1 MAVEDTVFQFE
12 DEKET
17 TPNVSTIDELEYP
30 VMVPILTSVVT
41 ILIVMIILGAVIRWK
56 CFNHTMGTF
65 CFKEDIQNQE
75 DLNVDMD
82 SKYQNNTERY
92 KINFD
97 NERNMRPDEGKIK
110 FIWSDLTILIY
121 SNFGFINDFRFNTL
135 FFLLRL
141 YEIQL
146 QWI

>member
-1 MAVEDTVFQFE
+1 
-12 DEKET
+12 
-17 TPNVSTIDELEYP
+17 
-30 VMVPILTSVVT
+30 
-41 ILIVMIILGAVIRWK
+41 
-56 CFNHTMGTF
+56 MGTF

-75 DLNVDMD
+75 DVDVDMYP
-82 SKYQNNTERY
+82 KNLNNTERY

-97 NERNMRPDEGKIK
+97 NERNIRPDEGKRK

-121 SNFGFINDFRFNTL
+121 SNFINDFRFNKL

-141 YEIQL
+141 YEVQL

>member
-1 MAVEDTVFQFE
+1 
-12 DEKET
+12 
-17 TPNVSTIDELEYP
+17 
-30 VMVPILTSVVT
+30 
-41 ILIVMIILGAVIRWK
+41 
-56 CFNHTMGTF
+56 MGTF

-75 DLNVDMD
+75 DVIVDMD
-82 SKYQNNTERY
+82 LKYQNKTERY

-97 NERNMRPDEGKIK
+97 NERNMRPDEGKRK
-110 FIWSDLTILIY
+110 SIWLHLTILIY
-121 SNFGFINDFRFNTL
+121 SNDGFINDFRFDKL

>member
-1 MAVEDTVFQFE
+1 M
-12 DEKET
+12 
-17 TPNVSTIDELEYP
+17 L
-30 VMVPILTSVVT
+30 
-41 ILIVMIILGAVIRWK
+41 IILGTVIRWK

-75 DLNVDMD
+75 DVNVNMD
-82 SKYQNNTERY
+82 LKYQNNTERY

-97 NERNMRPDEGKIK
+97 NERNMRPDEGKIIIYLTR
-110 FIWSDLTILIY
+110 FIDIDLNGLIN
-121 SNFGFINDFRFNTL
+121 NFRVNKL

-141 YEIQL
+141 YEIKL

>member
-1 MAVEDTVFQFE
+1 MAVDDTVFQFE

-30 VMVPILTSVVT
+30 VIVPILTSVVT
-41 ILIVMIILGAVIRWK
+41 ILIVLIILGAVIRWK

-65 CFKEDIQNQE
+65 CFKEDIQNQ
-75 DLNVDMD
+75 DDINVDMYP
-82 SKYQNNTERY
+82 KNPNNTERY

-97 NERNMRPDEGKIK
+97 NERNMTPDDGKRK
-110 FIWSDLTILIY
+110 FIWPDSTTLIY
-121 SNFGFINDFRFNTL
+121 SNFMDGIINDFRFNTP

-141 YEIQL
+141 HEIQL
-146 QWI
+146 

>member
-1 MAVEDTVFQFE
+1 M
-12 DEKET
+12 
-17 TPNVSTIDELEYP
+17 L
-30 VMVPILTSVVT
+30 
-41 ILIVMIILGAVIRWK
+41 IILGAVIRWK

-75 DLNVDMD
+75 DVIVDMD
-82 SKYQNNTERY
+82 LKYQNNTERY

-97 NERNMRPDEGKIK
+97 NERNMRPDEGKMIIYLTR
-110 FIWSDLTILIY
+110 FIDIDLIN
-121 SNFGFINDFRFNTL
+121 NFRVNKL

-141 YEIQL
+141 YEIKL

>member
-1 MAVEDTVFQFE
+1 M
-12 DEKET
+12 
-17 TPNVSTIDELEYP
+17 L
-30 VMVPILTSVVT
+30 
-41 ILIVMIILGAVIRWK
+41 IILGAVIRWK

-75 DLNVDMD
+75 DVNVNMD
-82 SKYQNNTERY
+82 LKYQNNTERY

-97 NERNMRPDEGKIK
+97 NERNMRPDEGKIIIYLTR
-110 FIWSDLTILIY
+110 FIDIDLNGLIN
-121 SNFGFINDFRFNTL
+121 NFRVNKL

-141 YEIQL
+141 YEIKL